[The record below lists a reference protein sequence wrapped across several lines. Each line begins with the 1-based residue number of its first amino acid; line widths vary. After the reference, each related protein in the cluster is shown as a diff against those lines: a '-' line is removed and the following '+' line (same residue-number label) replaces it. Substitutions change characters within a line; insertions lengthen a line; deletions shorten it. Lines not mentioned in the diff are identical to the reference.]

1 VQKNNWKV
9 HITPQALF
17 AAAVLLLAIPF
28 DWLMAWLIAVGVH
41 EVCHCLAVILCRKH
55 MQGILIGIDGAKIQT
70 EPLSY
75 GEIVFCSL
83 AGPFGGFALTVF
95 AQQFPQ
101 LALCGF
107 LQSIFNLIP
116 VYPLDG
122 GRALD
127 AITHLIFPESAA
139 IRINNA
145 VSIVIMITMCL
156 LCLLVSCVLHT
167 SLPLI
172 VPFLLFLQ
180 HRRK

>member
-1 VQKNNWKV
+1 VRKNKWKV
-9 HITPQALF
+9 HIAPQALF
-17 AAAVLLLAIPF
+17 AAAVLLLVIPF
-28 DWLMAWLIAVGVH
+28 DWLISWLIAAGVH

-55 MQGILIGIDGAKIQT
+55 IQGLLIDINGAKIHT

-75 GEIVFCSL
+75 GQTVFCAL

-95 AQQFPQ
+95 TRQFPL

-107 LQSIFNLIP
+107 LQSVFNLIP

-122 GRALD
+122 GRALN
-127 AITHLIFPESAA
+127 AIMHLIFPESAA
-139 IRINNA
+139 MKIMKA
-145 VSIVIMITMCL
+145 ASTVIMITMCL

-167 SLPLI
+167 FLPLM